1 MLRFARHNRKSFS
14 PFPLREGGRG
24 VRSASPSPAGGG
36 GLGWG
41 FGQTLAVLLL
51 FVLLAMV
58 FTWPLALH
66 LGSAVE
72 DTQDALLNVWIMAW
86 DGHALFSDPGHL
98 FDANIFYPYPRT
110 LAYSELLL
118 SNALL
123 SWPITLLTGNPVLGY
138 NLVLLLTFVLSGFGV
153 YLLVRRWTGSGWG
166 GVAAGIVFAFNAYKL
181 ANLAQI
187 QLLSLHW
194 LPFALLFLDKFLA
207 QVPSSKF
214 QVPSSATGDRRLE
227 TEDWGLRT
235 GISTTLPLLDA
246 GLFVLFFVLQCLAS
260 FYYAVLAALAVGLYV
275 LCFFAVRPRTLT
287 WDTLARLAI
296 VGLVALALVVPFT
309 LPYFQVQSELGFR
322 RALAESEPFSA
333 SLRQWTEAL
342 PNNLVYGHWLAP
354 KQPVVIGGYPLDA
367 LFPGVVA
374 LLLAVWGLVAR
385 HGGKA
390 FSPFPGREGGRGVR
404 SASPSPVGNGGG
416 PGWGPPSPVA
426 NGGGPGW
433 GLWGFPLLLALGAFL
448 LSLGPTLFLAHG
460 DSTGLPLPYRLLYD
474 YLPGFQALRAPVR
487 FAALAFLGLAG
498 LVGCGVAWV
507 QRCRRARVQGCSS
520 APLLPCSSA
529 LLTALLIL
537 EALTIPAANIVPVPT
552 GAAVPPVYRWLAQ
565 QPRTV
570 VLELPMLCTDAP
582 AQGLLTQYLSV
593 YHWQPTPDGYS
604 GFIPPK
610 HGEVVYEMQR
620 FPSARALA
628 LLRGL
633 DVGYVVV
640 HTAQVKD
647 WPVMQARLAVFPDD
661 LALAQSFGA
670 DLVYRVLPRAAPRQ
684 VALRGFFPDA
694 AARSQ
699 PYNAYLIVQ
708 VQGEPL
714 AIKPTHQVTVEALW
728 TGASGATQKQQLAV
742 YLPIVT
748 SEAAVVPLP
757 LHAPSTSGQYTLTLR
772 LDDPLLGRLEA
783 SGTVQVAEQ
792 VEPPPQPIPARLVA
806 WRTDKA
812 AYQAG
817 ETVPVSLRWR
827 ALGKI
832 DAYYSLFVRLVDS
845 AGQAVAQRDGQPQGG
860 QSPTLLW
867 IPGQEVDDTWALP
880 LPPATPP
887 GRYTLEVGFYNASD
901 LAPRPTLN
909 DAGQPVWPLTLGTIE
924 VTGESGRS

>member
-1 MLRFARHNRKSFS
+1 MTRQEL
-14 PFPLREGGRG
+14 
-24 VRSASPSPAGGG
+24 
-36 GLGWG
+36 
-41 FGQTLAVLLL
+41 LAVLLL
-51 FVLLAMV
+51 FVLLAVV

-86 DGHALFSDPGHL
+86 DGHALFSAPGHL

-194 LPFALLFLDKFLA
+194 LPFALLFLDRLLA
-207 QVPSSKF
+207 QGDKENVSPS
-214 QVPSSATGDRRLE
+214 PR
-227 TEDWGLRT
+227 
-235 GISTTLPLLDA
+235 LPLSSSLLRRDA
-246 GLFVLFFVLQCLAS
+246 WLFVLFFVLQCLAS

-275 LCFFAVRPRTLT
+275 LCFFARRPRTLT
-287 WDTLARLAI
+287 GAALARLAM
-296 VGLVALALVVPFT
+296 VGLVAIALVVPFT
-309 LPYFQVQSELGFR
+309 LPYFQVQSELGFHR
-322 RALAESEPFSA
+322 TLAESEPFSA
-333 SLRQWTEAL
+333 SLRQWSEAL
-342 PNNLVYGHWLAP
+342 PNNLVYGRWLAP
-354 KQPVVIGGYPLDA
+354 RPAVVIGGYPLDA

-374 LLLAVWGLVAR
+374 LLLALWGLAAR
-385 HGGKA
+385 NGGKA

-416 PGWGPPSPVA
+416 LGWG
-426 NGGGPGW
+426 W
-433 GLWGFPLLLALGAFL
+433 WGFPLLLALGAFL
-448 LSLGPTLFLAHG
+448 LSLGPTLFLAYG
-460 DSTGLPLPYRLLYD
+460 ASTGLPLPYRLFYD

-498 LVGCGVAWV
+498 LAGFGVAWE
-507 QRCRRARVQGCSS
+507 QRCRGARVQGCSS
-520 APLLPCSSA
+520 APVPSLCSGLRLLCSPT
-529 LLTALLIL
+529 LLTALLVL
-537 EALTIPAANIVPVPT
+537 EALTFPAANIVPLPT

-570 VLELPMLCTDAP
+570 VLELPMLFTDAP
-582 AQGLLTQYLSV
+582 DQGLLTQYLSV

-604 GFIPPK
+604 GFIPPQ

-633 DVGYVVV
+633 DVGYLIV

-647 WPVMQARLAVFPDD
+647 WPGMHARLAAFADD

-670 DLVYRVLPRAAPRQ
+670 DLVYRVLPRAAQRQ
-684 VALRGFFPDA
+684 VTIRGFFPAA

-708 VQGEPL
+708 VQGDPL
-714 AIKPTHQVTVEALW
+714 AIKPTHQVAVEALW
-728 TGASGATQKQQLAV
+728 DSDGGATQKQQLAV
-742 YLPIVT
+742 HLPIVT
-748 SEAAVVPLP
+748 SEAAVVPVPLP
-757 LHAPSTSGQYTLTLR
+757 APAASGQYTLTLR
-772 LDDPLLGRLEA
+772 LDDPTLGRLED

-792 VEPPPQPIPARLVA
+792 AEPPPQPIPARLVA
-806 WRTDKA
+806 WGMDKA

-817 ETVPVSLRWR
+817 ETVHVSLRWR

-845 AGQAVAQRDGQPQGG
+845 AGQAVAQQDGQPQGG
-860 QSPTLLW
+860 QAPTLLW
-867 IPGQEVDDTWALP
+867 VPGEEIDDAWALP
-880 LPPATPP
+880 LPATTPL

-901 LAPRPTLN
+901 LAPRPTL
-909 DAGQPVWPLTLGTIE
+909 DATGQPMWPLALGTIE
-924 VTGESGRS
+924 VTPVGR

>member
-1 MLRFARHNRKSFS
+1 LLLVYLLLVYCATCLLVYVNMTKQE
-14 PFPLREGGRG
+14 P
-24 VRSASPSPAGGG
+24 
-36 GLGWG
+36 
-41 FGQTLAVLLL
+41 LAVLLL
-51 FVLLAMV
+51 FILLAVV

-86 DGHALFSDPGHL
+86 DGHALFSNPGHL

-123 SWPITLLTGNPVLGY
+123 SWPITLLSGNPVLGY
-138 NLVLLLTFVLSGFGV
+138 NLVLLLTFVLSGFGI

-181 ANLAQI
+181 SNLAQI

-194 LPFALLFLDKFLA
+194 LPFALLFLDKFLLALA
-207 QVPSSKF
+207 QGSQQGVRKSGN
-214 QVPSSATGDRRLE
+214 QEIRGTATCRLPDSLI
-227 TEDWGLRT
+227 TNSLIT
-235 GISTTLPLLDA
+235 YPL
-246 GLFVLFFVLQCLAS
+246 LFVLFFALQCLAS
-260 FYYAVLAALAVGLYV
+260 FYYAVLTALAVGLYV
-275 LCFFAVRPRTLT
+275 LCFFARRPRAIT
-287 WDTLARLAI
+287 WAALARLAI
-296 VGLVALALVVPFT
+296 VGLVAIAIVVPFT
-309 LPYFQVQSELGFR
+309 LPYLQVQRELGFR
-322 RALAESEPFSA
+322 RTLVESEPFSA

-342 PNNLVYGHWLAP
+342 PNNLVYGRWLAP

-367 LFPGVVA
+367 LFPGVVT
-374 LLLAVWGLVAR
+374 LLLAVWGLATR

-390 FSPFPGREGGRGVR
+390 CSPFPGREGGRGVR
-404 SASPSPVGNGGG
+404 STSPSPARGGE
-416 PGWGPPSPVA
+416 PPPQPSPV
-426 NGGGPGW
+426 NRGGGW
-433 GLWGFPLLLALGAFL
+433 WWFSLLLALGAFI
-448 LSLGPTLFLAHG
+448 LSLGPTLFLAYG

-507 QRCRRARVQGCSS
+507 QRRRGARVQGCSS
-520 APLLPCSSA
+520 APLLPCSLA
-529 LLTALLIL
+529 LLTALLVL
-537 EALTIPAANIVPVPT
+537 EALTLPAAHIVPVPT

-565 QPRTV
+565 QPHTV
-570 VLELPMLCTDAP
+570 VLELPMLFTDAP

-628 LLRGL
+628 MLRGL
-633 DVGYVVV
+633 DVGYVIV

-647 WPVMQARLAVFPDD
+647 WPMMQARLAACPDD
-661 LALAQSFGA
+661 LALVQSFGA
-670 DLVYRVLPRAAPRQ
+670 DLVYRVLPRGAQRQ
-684 VALRGFFPDA
+684 VALRAFFPTA

-699 PYNAYLIVQ
+699 PYNAYVIVQ

-714 AIKPTHQVTVEALW
+714 AIKPTHQVAVEALW
-728 TGASGATQKQQLAV
+728 TSTSGATQKQQLAV
-742 YLPIVT
+742 HLPIVT
-748 SEAAVVPLP
+748 SEAAVVPVPLP
-757 LHAPSTSGQYTLTLR
+757 APAATGRHTLTLR

-783 SGTVQVAEQ
+783 SGEVQVAEQ
-792 VEPPPQPIPARLVA
+792 VEPPPQPLPARLVA
-806 WRTDKA
+806 WRTDKVTF
-812 AYQAG
+812 QAG
-817 ETVPVSLRWR
+817 KTVHVSLRWR

-845 AGQAVAQRDGQPQGG
+845 AGQAVSQRDGQPQGG
-860 QSPTLLW
+860 QAPTLLW
-867 IPGQEVDDTWALP
+867 VPGEEISDAWDLP
-880 LPPATPP
+880 LPATTPP

-901 LAPRPTLN
+901 LAPRPTL
-909 DAGQPVWPLTLGTIE
+909 DATGQPVWPLTLGTIE
-924 VTGESGRS
+924 VTP

>member
-1 MLRFARHNRKSFS
+1 MPRQE
-14 PFPLREGGRG
+14 P
-24 VRSASPSPAGGG
+24 
-36 GLGWG
+36 
-41 FGQTLAVLLL
+41 LAVLLL
-51 FVLLAMV
+51 FILLAIV

-98 FDANIFYPYPRT
+98 FDANIFYPYTRT

-123 SWPITLLTGNPVLGY
+123 SWPITWLSGNPVLGY

-214 QVPSSATGDRRLE
+214 LVQVDKETRRQGDKENVSPSPRLPISLSLPRR
-227 TEDWGLRT
+227 
-235 GISTTLPLLDA
+235 DA
-246 GLFVLFFVLQCLAS
+246 VLFVLFFVLQCLAS

-275 LCFFAVRPRTLT
+275 LCFFAVRPRALT
-287 WDTLARLAI
+287 WASLARLAM
-296 VGLVALALVVPFT
+296 VGLVAIALVVPFT
-309 LPYFQVQSELGFR
+309 LPYLQVQRELGFHR
-322 RALAESEPFSA
+322 TLAESEPFSA

-342 PNNLVYGHWLAP
+342 PNNLVYGPWLAP

-374 LLLAVWGLVAR
+374 LLLAVWGLAAR
-385 HGGKA
+385 HGGKTV
-390 FSPFPGREGGRGVR
+390 SPFPPREGGRGVR
-404 SASPSPVGNGGG
+404 SASPSHAGGG
-416 PGWGPPSPVA
+416 GEPPPQPSPV
-426 NGGGPGW
+426 NRGGSG
-433 GLWGFPLLLALGAFL
+433 WGFPLLLALGAFL
-448 LSLGPTLFLAHG
+448 LSLGPTLFLSPGAC
-460 DSTGLPLPYRLLYD
+460 TGLPLPYRLLYD

-498 LVGCGVAWV
+498 LVGFAGAKSPVRSPQSPAAGRKPWSLRPASC
-507 QRCRRARVQGCSS
+507 
-520 APLLPCSSA
+520 LLPPASCLLHPA
-529 LLTALLIL
+529 LLTALLVL
-537 EALTIPAANIVPVPT
+537 EALTVPAARIVPLPT

-570 VLELPMLCTDAP
+570 VLELPMLFTDAP

-647 WPVMQARLAVFPDD
+647 WPGMQARLAAFSDD
-661 LALAQSFGA
+661 LALAQSFSA
-670 DLVYRVLPRAAPRQ
+670 DLVYRMLPRPAQRQ
-684 VALRGFFPDA
+684 VALRAFFPEA
-694 AARSQ
+694 AARGQ

-714 AIKPTHQVTVEALW
+714 AIKPTHQVAVEALW
-728 TGASGATQKQQLAV
+728 AGSSGATQKQQLAV
-742 YLPIVT
+742 SLPIVT
-748 SEAAVVPLP
+748 SEAAVVPVPLP
-757 LHAPSTSGQYTLTLR
+757 APAAIGQYTLTLR

-783 SGTVQVAEQ
+783 SGPVHVADQ
-792 VEPPPQPIPARLVA
+792 TEPPPQPIPARLVA

-812 AYQAG
+812 TYQAG
-817 ETVPVSLRWR
+817 ETVQVSLRWR

-845 AGQAVAQRDGQPQGG
+845 AGQAVVQRDGQPQGG
-860 QSPTLLW
+860 QAPTLLW
-867 IPGQEVDDTWALP
+867 VPGQEIDDTWALP
-880 LPPATPP
+880 LPATTPP

-901 LAPRPTLN
+901 LAPRPTL
-909 DAGQPVWPLTLGTIE
+909 DATGQPVWPLTLGTIE
-924 VTGESGRS
+924 VTPAN